1 VDGFKDD
8 EDVNRNEDGETN
20 VNGLCFKTVFDV
32 NVQSNTASSS
42 GSRGVGHHHGANEQ
56 QQSKRNLPSTVGK
69 EMGIHREA
77 SEMWGDEC
85 TL

>member
-32 NVQSNTASSS
+32 NVQSNTASPS
-42 GSRGVGHHHGANEQ
+42 GSRGIGHHHSANEQ
-56 QQSKRNLPSTVGK
+56 QQSKRNLPGTVGK
-69 EMGIHREA
+69 KMGIHGEA
-77 SEMWGDEC
+77 SVVWGG
-85 TL
+85 